1 MCIRDRF
8 HISHGL
14 SNALVLPH
22 VLRFNSANAK
32 VCEQYAFLAP
42 LIFKDLNLNTNSKII
57 CNEFINRLENLS
69 TILNIP
75 SRLRDL
81 NIPKDACVMMAKA
94 SMKQTRLLVNNP
106 REVMEKDALNIY
118 NAAW

>member
-1 MCIRDRF
+1 M
-8 HISHGL
+8 L
-14 SNALVLPH
+14 
-22 VLRFNSANAK
+22 
-32 VCEQYAFLAP
+32 FLH
-42 LIFKDLNLNTNSKII
+42 LLYLKTLNLNTNSKII

-81 NIPKDACVMMAKA
+81 NIPKEACVMMAKE